1 MIEPNTLRIVTP
13 EGVVFRYA
21 LAGPVIRA
29 LAWIIDAGCVL
40 GTSGAIASVLQR
52 LGLLNPDLARALIT
66 ISYFVLSIGYAMCFE
81 WFWRGQTLG
90 KRTVGIR
97 VIDAEGLSL
106 QPYQVIIRNLLR
118 FVDVLP
124 VMYLVG
130 GFASALGRRS
140 QRLGD
145 LAAHTVVV
153 RSWNVARPDLEK
165 IGRSKYNSL
174 LEHASICAR
183 LRQKVSPEALSV
195 AFAALVRRDEL
206 DPTSRAELFA
216 DLAAHFDS
224 LAGFPDELKE
234 QITAEQLVRNTV
246 EVLYASAQSPTAAAS
261 KSARRTD
268 AA

>member
-1 MIEPNTLRIVTP
+1 MNQPNTLRIVTP

-21 LAGPVIRA
+21 LAGPVVRS
-29 LAWIIDAGCVL
+29 LAWAIDGACVL
-40 GTSGAIASVLQR
+40 GASGAIGSFLQR
-52 LGLLNPDLARALIT
+52 VGIINPDLARALIT
-66 ISYFVLSIGYAMCFE
+66 ILYFVLSTGYAMCFE
-81 WFWRGQTLG
+81 WYWRGQTLG
-90 KRTVGIR
+90 KRALGIR
-97 VIDAEGLSL
+97 VIDAEGLGL
-106 QPYQVIIRNLLR
+106 QPHQVVVRNLLR
-118 FVDVLP
+118 FVDGLP
-124 VMYLVG
+124 VTYLVG
-130 GFASALGRRS
+130 GVASALNRRS

-153 RSWNVARPDLEK
+153 RSWKVIQPDLEK

-174 LEHASICAR
+174 LEHASVCAR
-183 LRQKVSPEALSV
+183 LRQKVSPEALGV
-195 AFAALVRRDEL
+195 AFAALVRKDQL
-206 DPTSRAELFA
+206 DPSARTELFTE
-216 DLAAHFDS
+216 LAAHFDS